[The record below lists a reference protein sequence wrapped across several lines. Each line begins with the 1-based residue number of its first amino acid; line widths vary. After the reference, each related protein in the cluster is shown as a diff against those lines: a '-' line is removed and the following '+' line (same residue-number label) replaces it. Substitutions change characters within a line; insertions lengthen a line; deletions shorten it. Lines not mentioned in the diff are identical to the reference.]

1 VGERGDEDV
10 TEAASSARVSSSPR
24 DAARRPADAPPRP
37 PEVPVFPN
45 LVFKEF
51 LAALLVSIG
60 LMIWSMTVDAPLL
73 PEANPGRTENP
84 AKAPWYFVG
93 LQELLVYFD
102 PWVAGVVLPTLIIL
116 GLMVIPYIDTS
127 RGSVGRYDL
136 RARRLA
142 TFNFLFGFALWW
154 VLIVIGQFLR
164 GPNWNLFWPWQQ
176 WTAVQAAEVSLWSFP
191 SWLGIATLA
200 AYAAAGFLLAR
211 WRWPW
216 LYAGLG
222 RTRYVLAIALT
233 LLMYGIP
240 LKMLLR
246 LVLGVRYVLVTPWFN
261 I

>member
-1 VGERGDEDV
+1 MSEQERDAVHAPTSRAG
-10 TEAASSARVSSSPR
+10 SSASPR
-24 DAARRPADAPPRP
+24 SAGRRPAQEVVRP

-60 LMIWSMTVDAPLL
+60 LMIWSMTMDAPLL

-102 PWVAGVVLPTLIIL
+102 PWIAGVVLPTLIIV
-116 GLMVIPYIDTS
+116 GLMLIPYLDTS
-127 RGSVGRYDL
+127 RGSVGRYDF

-142 TFNFLFGFALWW
+142 TGHFLFGFALWW
-154 VLIVIGQFLR
+154 VLIFIGQFLR
-164 GPNWNLFWPWQQ
+164 GPNWNLYWPWQE
-176 WTAVQAAEVSLWSFP
+176 WSLVQAADEDLWSFP
-191 SWLGIATLA
+191 LWLGLTTLA
-200 AYAAAGFLLAR
+200 AYVAAGFFLAR

-222 RTRYVLAIALT
+222 RTRYVTAISFT

-240 LKMLLR
+240 IKMLLR
-246 LVLGVRYVLVTPWFN
+246 LLLGVKYVLVTPWFN